1 MGLLGEV
8 FDPVT
13 SYVRLD
19 ISLKFQH
26 TNSHRYILNRP
37 YCVEYKRI
45 IMLEN
50 EAPHSQALQRAGLFC
65 LQSLR

>member
-37 YCVEYKRI
+37 YCIDYKRAIEQNQERQLRKYQLFPKGLVGI
-45 IMLEN
+45 I
-50 EAPHSQALQRAGLFC
+50 
-65 LQSLR
+65 